1 MPQEND
7 VMDKLV
13 QKTLLI
19 DDSDIDLFIQR
30 RFLEVYDFSE
40 ELFSQKSAE
49 EALDWLNNA
58 VGESAPEIIFLDLN
72 MPENDGFSFLRGF
85 MALPDKI
92 RTKSKIVILTS
103 SNSAQD
109 RERAFSCENVI
120 QFITKPIKQTDLA
133 ELKMLIAG
141 K

>member
-1 MPQEND
+1 
-7 VMDKLV
+7 MDKLV

-30 RFLEVYDFSE
+30 RFLEVYDFSD

-49 EALDWLNNA
+49 EALDWLSNA

-120 QFITKPIKQTDLA
+120 QFITKPIKQTDIA